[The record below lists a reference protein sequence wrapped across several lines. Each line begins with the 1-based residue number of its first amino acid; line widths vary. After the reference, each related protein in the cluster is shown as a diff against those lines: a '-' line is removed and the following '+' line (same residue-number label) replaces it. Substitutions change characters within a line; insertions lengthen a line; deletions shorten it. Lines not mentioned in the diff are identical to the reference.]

1 MQKIYIFDIYTKEYL
16 RAEEPTYDPRGGHI
30 MVPSNGTTVKPGNPA
45 DNQVAVWNGTSW
57 KITSDFRGMKQVNI
71 DTKMISTVSDVG
83 DLAARQQLV
92 TEQEAQEITE
102 HPDYYTI
109 KEDVLVRL
117 SDAEIAI
124 ININKKQVIKIQE
137 RTERFSDVDWR
148 ECRYNDETRL
158 GLPITDDINKISR
171 YRQYLRD
178 FDQQADWWNLEILT
192 YEEFN
197 RE

>member
-30 MVPSNGTTVKPGNPA
+30 MVPSNGTTSRPGKTE
-45 DNQVAVWNGTSW
+45 DKQVAVWTGTAW
-57 KITSDFRGMKQVNI
+57 RIMSDFRGMKQVNI
-71 DTKMISTVSDVG
+71 DTKSISVVTSIG
-83 DLAARQQLV
+83 DLPARQQLV
-92 TEQEAQEITE
+92 TDQEAQEITE

-109 KEDVLVRL
+109 ADDILVRL

-124 ININKKQVIKIQE
+124 ININKKQELKIQE
-137 RTERFSDVDWR
+137 RTARFDDVDWR
-148 ECRYNDETRL
+148 ECRYNDEVRL
-158 GLPITDDINKISR
+158 GVPLTDDINKISR
-171 YRQYLRD
+171 YRQYLRN